1 MSRETKLRRPRG
13 QGRCLR
19 GDAAAELCRRA
30 AEAIRRENWSEAEAL
45 YGRVVAMG
53 VSHAGIYNNLAALYD
68 RQGKTE
74 ESFALLRKAIGLA
87 PDDAGIKKNLL
98 SVLGRKADPLLAQ
111 RRLREAIPLLQERV
125 AIDPQS
131 APSQRDLGHCY
142 AQLGELKAALEC
154 FARAIN
160 LAPQEATYYNDF
172 GLACYELR
180 LLAEAK
186 GAFQQVL
193 RLEPKQVAAYVH
205 LGLLANLTGL
215 SGVAVN
221 LLRRA
226 VAIDP
231 QCAEAHNNLALF
243 LRDQGLQ
250 QECRRHYLRAM
261 ELKPSSTDI
270 LSSYL
275 LSLNDDPRADP
286 AWVAAEH
293 RRFQALVGG
302 ELRCVVTEASGEA
315 RRLRVGYLSPDL
327 RQHSVAYFILP
338 VLRAHDRAV
347 VEVTCYSTSPVE
359 DSLTQEIRATCEHW
373 RRVYRTPDEA
383 LADQIAQDKID
394 VLVELSGHTK
404 DNRLAMLARRVAPVQ
419 VTYLGYPNTTGL
431 AEMDCRI
438 TDAIADPEGECDA
451 WHTERLVRVDGGF
464 LAYSPADWARAL
476 PVVAF
481 PARDVG
487 CVTFGSFNN
496 LAKINDE
503 ILDIWASILAAVPR
517 SVLLLKARG
526 LRDDRIQER
535 ILGRFAA
542 QGLDTKDRVK
552 MLGHERSG
560 LDHMRLYHRVDLA
573 LDTFPYNG
581 TTTTLEALWMGT
593 PVVTLLGKVHAG
605 RVGASI
611 LSRVGLGELVCGS
624 REAYVHT
631 AIGLAMD
638 LPRLARV
645 REGLRK
651 RLLDSPLMDAQRLAR
666 HLEAAYA
673 QALRERREQAGP
685 GGVGRTGDRPKPGTG
700 R

>member
-1 MSRETKLRRPRG
+1 
-13 QGRCLR
+13 LR
-19 GDAAAELCRRA
+19 GDVAADLCRRA
-30 AEAIRRENWSEAEAL
+30 AEAIRREDWGEAESL

-53 VSHAGIYNNLAALYD
+53 VAHAGVYNNLAALCD
-68 RQGKTE
+68 RQGKRE
-74 ESFALLRKAIGLA
+74 ESFALLRKAVGLG

-98 SVLGRKADPLLAQ
+98 SALARKAAPLLAQ
-111 RRLREAIPLLQERV
+111 RRLRAAIPLLQEMV
-125 AIDPQS
+125 VIDPQS

-154 FARAIN
+154 FARAIS
-160 LAPQEATYYNDF
+160 LAPQEATYYNEF

-180 LLAEAK
+180 LLGEAK

-193 RLEPKQVAAYVH
+193 RLEPKKVAAYVH

-215 SGVAVN
+215 SAVAVN
-221 LLRRA
+221 MLRRA
-226 VAIDP
+226 IEIDP
-231 QCAEAHNNLALF
+231 QCGEAHNNLALF

-275 LSLNDDPRADP
+275 LSLNDDPLADP

-293 RRFQALVGG
+293 RRFQALAGG
-302 ELRCVVTEASGEA
+302 ELRCVVTEAAAEA
-315 RRLRVGYLSPDL
+315 PRLRVGYLSPDF

-338 VLRAHDRAV
+338 VLRAHDRAA

-359 DSLTQEIRATCEHW
+359 DGVTREISAACEHW
-373 RRVYRTPDEA
+373 RKVYRMPDEA
-383 LADQIAQDKID
+383 LADQIVQDKID

-404 DNRLAMLARRVAPVQ
+404 DNRLPMLARRVAPVQ

-438 TDAIADPEGECDA
+438 TDAIADPPGECDA
-451 WHTERLVRVDGGF
+451 WHTERLVRIDGGF
-464 LAYSPADWARAL
+464 LAYSPAYWARDL
-476 PVVAF
+476 PVVAL
-481 PARDVG
+481 PAREAG

-496 LAKINDE
+496 LAKINDK
-503 ILDIWASILAAVPR
+503 ILDIWASILAAVPQ

-535 ILGRFAA
+535 ILSRFAA
-542 QGLDTKDRVK
+542 QGLDAKSRVE

-624 REAYVHT
+624 RESYVDT

-645 REGLRK
+645 RDGLRS

-673 QALRERREQAGP
+673 QALRARRGHLGERDGAGIAQVVP
-685 GGVGRTGDRPKPGTG
+685 VLPTAPADDQQGCPAP
-700 R
+700 